1 MLPHGTVICSAA
13 LRSTQASL
21 ALYLQL
27 RVVCT
32 VSRKK
37 LRKSRTHAPH
47 FNRVFQITPAFSRV
61 FEPRFSTGSIFIRQ
75 VILSAGKPYTLHTAG
90 LNLPYL

>member
-13 LRSTQASL
+13 LRSTQALL

-32 VSRKK
+32 ASRKK

-61 FEPRFSTGSIFIRQ
+61 FEP
-75 VILSAGKPYTLHTAG
+75 TLFDREHFYTAG
-90 LNLPYL
+90 YLICKNAL